1 MILQKVTLQ
10 RISQIFSPVRGG
22 TTNMRRAVM
31 PLTAE
36 AEEARKRCGMAVK
49 KKKHSG
55 WRKDACF

>member
-1 MILQKVTLQ
+1 
-10 RISQIFSPVRGG
+10 
-22 TTNMRRAVM
+22 MRRAVM

-55 WRKDACF
+55 WRKDACFLKKKTKFRVSLERIEPKRC